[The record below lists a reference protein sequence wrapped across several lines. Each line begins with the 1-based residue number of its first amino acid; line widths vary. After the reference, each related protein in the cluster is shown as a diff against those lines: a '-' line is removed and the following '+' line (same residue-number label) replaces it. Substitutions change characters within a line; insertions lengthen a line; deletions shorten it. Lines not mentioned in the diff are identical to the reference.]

1 MAAPRHLPLLLLAV
15 PLLLLAAGLASAV
28 AVEDSSEDQIRIR
41 VRYPSDEESRWLDRW
56 AAKYQAAPGSG
67 DGSFKVQ
74 PATDEESATLNRM
87 LSGGTNK
94 KGAAGGDSHGRRRA
108 GFDGHIENVTAPEYM
123 GPVYRGRGAVS
134 VFHSSVSVNVGPVY
148 RGFGRV
154 VVDNVV
160 NIDGEM
166 ENTDR
171 SRDEEKN
178 LLIKAVDVQLVDGIR
193 QGEGSSGQYVRPE

>member
-1 MAAPRHLPLLLLAV
+1 MAAPRHLPLLLLVV

-41 VRYPSDEESRWLDRW
+41 VRYPSEEESRWLDRW

-87 LSGGTNK
+87 LSGGAN
-94 KGAAGGDSHGRRRA
+94 KGAAAGDSSHDRRRRA
-108 GFDGHIENVTAPEYM
+108 GFDGHIEFDDAHP
-123 GPVYRGRGAVS
+123 
-134 VFHSSVSVNVGPVY
+134 
-148 RGFGRV
+148 FGRV

-160 NIDGEM
+160 NIDGET

-171 SRDEEKN
+171 SRLED
-178 LLIKAVDVQLVDGIR
+178 L
-193 QGEGSSGQYVRPE
+193 